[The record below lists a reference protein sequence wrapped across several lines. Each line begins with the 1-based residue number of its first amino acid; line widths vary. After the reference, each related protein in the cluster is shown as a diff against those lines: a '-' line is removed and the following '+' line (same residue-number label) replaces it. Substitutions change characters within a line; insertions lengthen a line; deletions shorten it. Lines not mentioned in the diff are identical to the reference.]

1 MTKIKLQSPDTPR
14 FSHRWWFNAGR
25 SLFWVTI
32 VTILIWVYADMEF
45 TDEKEFHA
53 TIRLTAAKPELI
65 LLSRSDVEVTFRVR
79 GNRSRLD
86 SFEGELSGRMND
98 PESSI
103 VCDVSESGLGNRAI
117 PTTEI
122 LSNATGIDMD
132 GLTVLTAEPGAVTV
146 WVDRRIQKEL
156 PVELVYSNAEL
167 AEQPKVTMLV
177 SVAETRWRKILKKQP
192 NPALKTVNKDLKN
205 EQLGKPLAVE
215 FEIIPL
221 VAGIPV
227 EPAEKSRKLTIE
239 ISQRTDSRRIPITV
253 HVLGPASW
261 AENGTWQEYILLRKD
276 PLEWRKQI
284 TISGAKKDLDRLRAE
299 AVQAY
304 IVLTDDD
311 KKPVA
316 SWLNRQVQIRFPA
329 DLKVEILGERPAVQ
343 FKLEKRPPATP
354 P

>member
-45 TDEKEFHA
+45 TDEKKLDA
-53 TIRLTAAKPELI
+53 TIRLTADNPNLM
-65 LLSRSDVEVTFRVR
+65 LLSRSDVEITFKVR

-86 SFEGELSGRMND
+86 GFRSELSARMND
-98 PESSI
+98 PDSMI
-103 VCDVSESGLGNRAI
+103 VCDVSDSGVGKRAI
-117 PTTEI
+117 PSKE
-122 LSNATGIDMD
+122 LLNNAAGINMD
-132 GLTVLTAEPGAVTV
+132 GLTIVSAEPSAVTV

-177 SVAETRWRKILKKQP
+177 SVAETRWRDILKKQP
-192 NPALKTVNKDLKN
+192 NPTLKTVNKDLKN

-215 FEIIPL
+215 FEIIPSI
-221 VAGIPV
+221 AGISV

-239 ISQRTDSRRIPITV
+239 ISQRTDSRRIPVTV
-253 HVLGPASW
+253 HVLEPASW

-329 DLKVEILGERPAVQ
+329 DLKVELLGERPTVQ
-343 FKLEKRPPATP
+343 FKLEKRPPTTP